1 MKSAAGEANLTVVAI
16 ILITVIVSIAT
27 PIVMSL
33 MKNQTWKACCTDQ
46 GGVVNGKTCTIDGK
60 GFGKA
65 DLMTNGRCNSM
76 DDKIAGEATSNAT
89 E

>member
-1 MKSAAGEANLTVVAI
+1 MKSAVGEANLTVVAI

-33 MKNQTWKACCTDQ
+33 MKRQAWKACCTDA
-46 GGVVNGKTCTIDGK
+46 GGTVSGKTCTINGNTFQNTALITDGK
-60 GFGKA
+60 CNNMDGKVP
-65 DLMTNGRCNSM
+65 G
-76 DDKIAGEATSNAT
+76 GT